1 MNMSETENASSPA
14 PAEESAA
21 PAAERPKKKAA
32 APRKRTPREPKPPA
46 RLKIVC
52 AVGDPGHPPV
62 ATFPYA
68 ERAAADA
75 ECAKRG
81 KNCMVKP
88 IKVSME

>member
-1 MNMSETENASSPA
+1 MNMSEAENTPSAEPAAAAAA
-14 PAEESAA
+14 PAEGK
-21 PAAERPKKKAA
+21 PKKKAA

-46 RLKIVC
+46 RLKVVW
-52 AVGDPGHPPV
+52 AVGDPGQVPV

-68 ERAAADA
+68 DRAAADA

-88 IKVSME
+88 IKVPME